1 MIDNSMTMASG
12 GERGVAL
19 VMALLTMALLLAL
32 TMGISLTAISE
43 LGVSNTY
50 GTQTVALQAA
60 EAGLNHAGS
69 LVANY
74 TGADFTALLA
84 LRPTPLSTNYL
95 TGNNPFTTAN
105 VGSFAAGV
113 TLIDDE
119 DANLGYQLRSAIVD
133 PATGSPAVVPGAYYR
148 VSLLDD
154 EPTTST
160 ASPKVPNF
168 TPGTYRENDNNAA
181 VDKNN
186 RLVIYSTGTYNNA
199 SVTLEGWIAFL
210 PYPALCA
217 NGDITVGGNSVV
229 NGLYGGVHSNSNLL
243 ISTGGGNN
251 WQVEQTF
258 TASGQI
264 NGDPTGHVGGF
275 FGGGQEPLE
284 IPPFVTTDPL
294 TEGGANT
301 NPRIQ
306 DYVIRKANRLL
317 IDSNFADGAHG
328 SNAND
333 TGGGTAGNAATR
345 RLASLAE
352 RLDIPYTTLVAAVDS
367 DTDRGNKVN
376 QTGPAAVLVRRNTST
391 GVLEE
396 VSKMGV
402 SDTGWSYSGSTN
414 ATWGIDTNAN
424 GLKASG
430 CTFYVV
436 GVDNYNSSNP
446 GGSPMNGGNVS
457 LTGNVGS
464 AGAALQISILATGS
478 IQVAGT
484 PNITANLLSLSTPLL
499 PPFASPN
506 ILMIAIQDIKITGD
520 NNSAINF
527 TGVSFAG
534 EQVELSS
541 SGDVNGQILSLSNTD
556 CHGSPSTP
564 VTINSISGRFNL
576 TLNDGNSVGRVKLF
590 SWRQIKR

>member
-1 MIDNSMTMASG
+1 MIDN
-12 GERGVAL
+12 
-19 VMALLTMALLLAL
+19 
-32 TMGISLTAISE
+32 
-43 LGVSNTY
+43 
-50 GTQTVALQAA
+50 
-60 EAGLNHAGS
+60 
-69 LVANY
+69 
-74 TGADFTALLA
+74 
-84 LRPTPLSTNYL
+84 
-95 TGNNPFTTAN
+95 
-105 VGSFAAGV
+105 
-113 TLIDDE
+113 E
-119 DANLGYQLRSAIVD
+119 DANLGYQLRSATINPV
-133 PATGSPAVVPGAYYR
+133 TGSPAVVPGAFYR
-148 VSLLDD
+148 VSLIDD

-160 ASPKVPNF
+160 ASVKVPNF

-210 PYPALCA
+210 PYPALVA
-217 NGDITVGGNSVV
+217 NGDITVGGNSIVS
-229 NGLYGGVHSNSNLL
+229 GLYGGIHSNSNML

-275 FGGGQEPLE
+275 FGGAQEPLE
-284 IPPFVTTDPL
+284 IPAFVTTEPL
-294 TEGGANT
+294 TEGGPNT

-306 DYVIRKANRLL
+306 DYVLRKANRLL
-317 IDSNFADGAHG
+317 IDPSFVDGAHENNPG
-328 SNAND
+328 D
-333 TGGGTAGNAATR
+333 TSGTVTGNAATR

-352 RLDIPYTTLVAAVDS
+352 RLDIPYTTLAAALDS
-367 DTDRGNKVN
+367 DSTTTKI
-376 QTGPAAVLVRRNTST
+376 QQSSASAVLVRRNTST
-391 GVLEE
+391 GVLEQ
-396 VSKMGV
+396 VSKIANL

-424 GLKASG
+424 GLNASN

-436 GVDNYNSSNP
+436 GRDNYNSSNP

-484 PNITANLLSLSTPLL
+484 PNITANMLQVVTPLL

-506 ILMIAIQDIKITGD
+506 ILMIAIQDIKVTGD

-541 SGDVNGQILSLSNTD
+541 SGDVNGQIISMSNTD
-556 CHGSPSTP
+556 CHGSPATP
-564 VTINSISGRFNL
+564 VTLNNISGRFTL